1 MGLWENLLMGFSVA
15 LLPVNLLFCTFGVIL
30 GTLIGILPGIG
41 PGATLAM
48 LLPLTF
54 GMNPTS
60 AMIMMAG
67 IYYGAMYGGST
78 TSILL
83 SIPGE
88 ASSVMTC
95 LDGYQMA
102 RKGRAGPALGMAAIS
117 SFIAG
122 TLSIVAM
129 MLIAIP
135 LASYAL
141 RFGPAEYF
149 SLMLWGLS
157 AVAYFQSKS
166 LKKGIIMA
174 AFGIF
179 VSTIGVDILTG
190 VGRFTYDVSE
200 VLDGI
205 DFLIMIMGFF
215 AISEVLLTLETES
228 GREVFRVPLKLRE
241 LFPNKQ
247 DYKESFGPIC
257 RGTVVGFLIGVLPG
271 TGPSIASFLA
281 YGLEKKFSKRAKEL
295 GTGIIGGVASP
306 EGANNAAAT
315 GALVP
320 LLSLGI
326 PGSGVAA
333 IMLGALIMMKVRP
346 GPFLFQEHPDLVW
359 GIIASMYIGNIML
372 LIINLPFVPFL
383 AQILRIPYYILYP
396 FILLFSFVGVYSI
409 DYSLFDLWLLLIF
422 GILGYFFR
430 KLDFPVVAA
439 VLGIVLG
446 PMMELAL
453 RQSLILSRGDW
464 TIFLTEPISAFLLA
478 LLFLTLSSR
487 YIKSIFQWIYSLL
500 KK

>member
-1 MGLWENLLMGFSVA
+1 
-15 LLPVNLLFCTFGVIL
+15 
-30 GTLIGILPGIG
+30 LIGILPGIG

-83 SIPGE
+83 NIPGE
-88 ASSVMTC
+88 SASVMTC

-102 RKGRAGPALGMAAIS
+102 KKGRAGPALGMAAIS

-122 TLSIVAM
+122 TVSVAAL
-129 MLIAIP
+129 MLTAIP

-141 RFGPAEYF
+141 RFGPPEYF

-166 LKKGIIMA
+166 LKKGFIMA

-179 VSTIGVDILTG
+179 ISTIGVDILTG

-200 VLDGI
+200 LLDGI

-215 AISEVLLTLETES
+215 AISEVLLTLEKES
-228 GREVFRVPLKLRE
+228 GQEVFKVPLKLRE

-247 DYKESFGPIC
+247 DYKESVAPIC

-271 TGPSIASFLA
+271 TGPSIASFLS
-281 YGLEKKFSKRAKEL
+281 YSLEKKFSKRAEEL
-295 GTGIIGGVASP
+295 GTGVIGGVASP

-372 LIINLPFVPFL
+372 LIINLPFVPLL

-422 GILGYFFR
+422 GILGYFLK

-446 PMMELAL
+446 PMMEIAL

-464 TIFLTEPISAFLLA
+464 TIFLTQPISALLLA
-478 LLFLTLSSR
+478 LLFLTLFSR
-487 YIKSIFQWIYSLL
+487 YIKFIFQWIYSLL